1 MQKSKAEE
9 YADWVL
15 DPDNYRE
22 TGRLI
27 KLAAQRFKNDL
38 LRTDIYFDPVEAVKM
53 PEFCENHLCQW
64 EGEWEGKPLVF
75 ELWQRFI
82 FEQIY
87 GWFRVDTKTRRFTEV
102 YVQVSKKNGK
112 SSGCAGVMDF
122 HVFGDDRVNTPKVF
136 TGANN
141 EEQAKIAVNMS
152 GRMIQAAAK
161 HIDDS
166 PFADMIASDAIGLM
180 NYKENITEV
189 LNREN
194 NGFIKAFAKE
204 SSDKKSKT
212 AGGKHGINASLGV
225 IDEFGMSP
233 DHGASK
239 AIRSSMASRRER
251 LMFYITT
258 AGFNLDGPCYK
269 ELRKIGIDVLEGT
282 IIKDDYLPII
292 FEIDKPLTEDIT
304 VDWLLSN
311 EWAWKQS
318 NPNLEVSV
326 FKDFL
331 RSELMDAQVKGGSS
345 ITETLTLNFNLWM
358 DSPSVFIP
366 AEIWNKNAGSGITV
380 EDLEGMECYGGI
392 EIASARMLNSFV
404 LIFPNVQGKMV
415 VKPYFWMPEDFK
427 TTHDMFG
434 KWVDEGDIWMDSG
447 NVVDNEWIC
456 YKIME
461 ELSRYSMHSFAFKT
475 NLENHDIVQTLLKS
489 SIKGDPISHG
499 IQGISTPTV
508 LWEEMISKGEI
519 EHFNNP
525 VLSWMNSNCTAVRKE
540 NDIRLQKSGSKV
552 VGIYATINALAQY
565 KTIKAGGTGE
575 IGILYM

>member
-1 MQKSKAEE
+1 MSKARQ
-9 YADWVL
+9 YAEWVL
-15 DPDNYRE
+15 DPKNERE

-27 KLAAQRFKNDL
+27 KLAAQRFMNDL
-38 LRTDIYFDPVEAVKM
+38 KRTDIYFDPVEAVKM
-53 PEFCENHLCQW
+53 PDFCENHLCQW
-64 EGEWEGKPLVF
+64 EGEWEGKPFVF

-87 GWFRVDTKTRRFTEV
+87 GWFRVDTNTRRFTEV

-112 SSGCAGVMDF
+112 SSGCAGVMNF

-161 HIDDS
+161 YIDDS
-166 PFADMIASDAIGLM
+166 PFADMLETDTIGIM

-258 AGFNLDGPCYK
+258 AGFNLDGPCYR

-282 IIKDDYLPII
+282 ITKDDYLPII
-292 FEIDKPLTEDIT
+292 FEIDKPVGEDGKVQDIT
-304 VDWLLSN
+304 VDWLLEN

-331 RSELMDAQVKGGSS
+331 RSELLDAKVKGGSS

-358 DSPSVFIP
+358 DSPEVFIP
-366 AEIWNKNAGSGITV
+366 ADVWNKNTCSGRVLKSSDDCFAG
-380 EDLEGMECYGGI
+380 LEVGP
-392 EIASARMLNSFV
+392 S
-404 LIFPNVQGKMV
+404 
-415 VKPYFWMPEDFK
+415 
-427 TTHDMFG
+427 
-434 KWVDEGDIWMDSG
+434 GDITAMSLLFPGDIVAVKMTWIIAGDALKLTETYRENEELINVDPG
-447 NVVDNEWIC
+447 NVVDNDFAIQ
-456 YKIME
+456 KISE
-461 ELSRYSMHSFAFKT
+461 QFQKYSLHSFAFPKPQ
-475 NLENHDIVQTLLKS
+475 ENNSVVQGLIKLGYVGNPIS
-489 SIKGDPISHG
+489 QGVVSISNPTDEWEKMLRAGMVDHYSDPILAW
-499 IQGISTPTV
+499 Q
-508 LWEEMISKGEI
+508 
-519 EHFNNP
+519 
-525 VLSWMNSNCTAVRKE
+525 NSNCLAIRKE
-540 NDIRLQKSGSKV
+540 QGTRIEKNGKV
-552 VGIYATINALAQY
+552 LGIYACINAVAQW
-565 KTIKAGGTGE
+565 KTISSEDSDDKIIE
-575 IGILYM
+575 QW